1 MKTKLSRK
9 PTNPYQDL
17 PTVTAKE
24 TFLTETTTIRRGE
37 KRAGNDPVVARH
49 HGAFLAGDLQ
59 EHELPNPW
67 DALIVDPPD
76 HPPHVHIPPSI
87 PPHRQVESVVNVWF
101 EGGFAPGTPGA
112 KSARPS
118 GLVARSARPDLRR
131 TPARSSGASRV
142 VRLGQASGDARRPRP
157 ARTARGA
164 RRGVTLLRPASTV
177 ARPLVVAAARGTER
191 EHDSSKGKGGTPT
204 TGIRPSTTLGQTFAH
219 THATAGASRSPRTR
233 R

>member
-67 DALIVDPPD
+67 DALIVDPPE

-118 GLVARSARPDLRR
+118 GFGSAIRQGQIFDALQP
-131 TPARSSGASRV
+131 V
-142 VRLGQASGDARRPRP
+142 VREHPEWFVWVKRPVMREDLDRLAR
-157 ARTARGA
+157 
-164 RRGVTLLRPASTV
+164 LEEHD
-177 ARPLVVAAARGTER
+177 AAA
-191 EHDSSKGKGGTPT
+191 
-204 TGIRPSTTLGQTFAH
+204 
-219 THATAGASRSPRTR
+219 
-233 R
+233 